1 MKNIVLT
8 ISALMLAVA
17 MFAQPAKKPT
27 IMVVPADQYCVS
39 REYTQEFNNQGQKKV
54 LPDYK
59 AALQNDS
66 DLRLVISK
74 MSGIM
79 ADRGFPLKD
88 LEQQLKKLEN
98 ERAQK
103 DMTMSSSTG
112 MGLAE
117 SPIDA
122 LLRTAKADIIMD
134 LSFEIKRRGPQ
145 RYITYILNG
154 IDAYTSKNI
163 ASSSGAGEPSSAA
176 TPDKLLEEAVLAH
189 MDEFND
195 RLMNH
200 FTDMFENGREITIQI
215 LVNAGAMDNLE
226 SEYTWRGKTGELR
239 QLINA
244 WFIMNTVE
252 KRFSRG
258 TSTENQLVMEQVR
271 MPMFTEDTWTGE
283 KVGQDTQA
291 FAQKLKS
298 WLTDEIGVGDPI
310 KIAPKGLGEAWLI
323 IGGK

>member
-8 ISALMLAVA
+8 ISVLLLAVA

-27 IMVVPADQYCVS
+27 IMVVPSDQYCIS
-39 REYTQEFNNQGQKKV
+39 RDYKQEFNNQGETKV

-59 AALQNDS
+59 KALQNDS
-66 DLRLVISK
+66 ELRLVISK

-88 LEQQLKKLEN
+88 LEQELKKLEN

-103 DMTMSSSTG
+103 DMTISSTTG

-134 LSFEIKRRGPQ
+134 LSFEVKRQGPKQ
-145 RYITYILNG
+145 YITYILNG
-154 IDAYTSKNI
+154 YDAYTSKNI
-163 ASSSGAGEPSSAA
+163 ASSSGAGKPSTAA
-176 TPDKLLEEAVLAH
+176 APDVLLEEAVLAH

-195 RLMNH
+195 RLMNY
-200 FTDMFENGREITIQI
+200 FTDMFEKGREVTIQV
-215 LVNAGAMDNLE
+215 LVNNAAMDNLE
-226 SEYTWRGKTGELR
+226 SEYTWKGKTGELS

-252 KRFSRG
+252 KRFSRA
-258 TSTENQLVMEQVR
+258 TSTANLLIMDQVR
-271 MPMFTEDTWTGE
+271 MPMFTEDPWTGE
-283 KVGQDTQA
+283 KVGQDTQD
-291 FAQKLKS
+291 FAYKLRD
-298 WLTDEIGVGDPI
+298 WLEDEIGLADPI
-310 KIAPKGLGEAWLI
+310 KIAPKGLGEVWLI